1 MLNLQRDVRTAWRVV
16 TGYMEHAAYSSL
28 ALYCW
33 VLLLSSDVLAFATV
47 SIVLEVSW
55 VMQVKVTG
63 ARITAW

>member
-1 MLNLQRDVRTAWRVV
+1 
-16 TGYMEHAAYSSL
+16 MEHAAYSSL

-47 SIVLEVSW
+47 SIVLEVNW